1 VNYSKYHWRAFSLY
15 IFGYQSWQLMK
26 KNANVVG
33 DYIRVI
39 SLYRTWCGM
48 WLLQI
53 VAHIFDQLRKWRI
66 VGRVQARPYS
76 SLYWCLQ
83 TLLRWWIHT
92 SHWSTLSL
100 RIQLRL
106 SVTVGYT
113 WTPTCRWTRTCQFL
127 IIGLKQQLS
136 KIDHSL
142 LNSANSARNL
152 GFNFDEHLIPSLIWS
167 HHFLSSAWLLLATT
181 TRTMFCMNSYR
192 PYQ

>member
-1 VNYSKYHWRAFSLY
+1 
-15 IFGYQSWQLMK
+15 MK
-26 KNANVVG
+26 KNANEVG

-53 VAHIFDQLRKWRI
+53 VAHVFDQLRKWRI

-76 SLYWCLQ
+76 SPYWCLQ

-106 SVTVGYT
+106 SVTVRYT
-113 WTPTCRWTRTCQFL
+113 WTLTCRWTRTCQFL

-142 LNSANSARNL
+142 LNSAHSARNL
-152 GFNFDEHLIPSLIWS
+152 GFIFDEHLTFSDLISSLSKSCLASARHNYRHLMIWWMQQIS
-167 HHFLSSAWLLLATT
+167 VCSATYAT